1 MLFSLPNGKV
11 IEISIDQFFDMT
23 DEDLEYLIGL
33 NYGEAIQNPFFG
45 SIIESPEFID
55 TPDVYYELE
64 IPPADEIDNSID
76 FVPEED

>member
-45 SIIESPEFID
+45 SIIESPEFIEM
-55 TPDVYYELE
+55 T
-64 IPPADEIDNSID
+64 
-76 FVPEED
+76 